1 AEIAAPGCTARIV
14 RHFPGH
20 CGKVLAGL
28 NALPGLLRPLTGCG
42 TGFGVTFRCADE
54 NVLRADGDILRGT
67 DVEDLHEM
75 PLAPGED
82 GSDDS
87 ARRRVFEDGRRNGR
101 VQFVRTE
108 VGVGEWSLGGVRR
121 KK

>member
-1 AEIAAPGCTARIV
+1 ALGPVRHLDNVITILGFDGSDDVTDAGSHRGSLEWSHHRAAAEIAEIAAPGCTARIV
-14 RHFPGH
+14 RQFPGH

-67 DVEDLHEM
+67 DV
-75 PLAPGED
+75 
-82 GSDDS
+82 
-87 ARRRVFEDGRRNGR
+87 
-101 VQFVRTE
+101 
-108 VGVGEWSLGGVRR
+108 
-121 KK
+121 